1 MSGNERPHSGFTRRS
16 FLKTTAVAAGL
27 AAVGTAATPSLQALA
42 ANYESGQD
50 ETKSEHVFCGVC
62 RGNCSGTCKLNV
74 HVRDNKIVKTS
85 KRKFNSFP
93 NGEIDRICL
102 RGLSHPYNVYG
113 PNRIQYPLRRVGDRG
128 AGEWERISWDEAV
141 TEIAEKWQAIREKYG
156 DQAIAYTRGSGNM
169 GTISGVA
176 SPMFNVFFN
185 KINATQIKIARDQ
198 ANTRGVNR
206 VVGSL
211 GDWVL
216 NDPSDFKNA

>member
-156 DQAIAYTRGSGNM
+156 DQAIAYT
-169 GTISGVA
+169 
-176 SPMFNVFFN
+176 
-185 KINATQIKIARDQ
+185 
-198 ANTRGVNR
+198 
-206 VVGSL
+206 
-211 GDWVL
+211 
-216 NDPSDFKNA
+216 